1 MAIFERECLA
11 KTLKAVPD
19 DRQCSAQF
27 SAKGKVC
34 NVY

>member
-1 MAIFERECLA
+1 MTIFERECLA
-11 KTLKAVPD
+11 ETLKAVPD
-19 DRQCSAQF
+19 NRPCSAPF